1 MTTYLDFSTNYL
13 VKDGMPITD
22 TVLNKPADQL
32 KKEIIE
38 LQAEIDILN
47 NSLTNIGTLSEFIS
61 ELN

>member
-1 MTTYLDFSTNYL
+1 MTTYLDFSANYL

-22 TVLNKPADQL
+22 TVLNKPTDQL

-47 NSLTNIGTLSEFIS
+47 NSLTSIGTLSEFIS